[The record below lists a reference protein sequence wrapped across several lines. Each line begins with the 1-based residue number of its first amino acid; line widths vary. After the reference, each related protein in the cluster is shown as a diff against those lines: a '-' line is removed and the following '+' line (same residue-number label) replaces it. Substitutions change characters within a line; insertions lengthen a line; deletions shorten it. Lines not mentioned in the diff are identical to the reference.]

1 MQTFYRLYDI
11 ETLETLQKNRPEEP
25 CPMFLEPHHR
35 RRRAAED
42 HDHGDYE
49 DSILIPRDEMHQR
62 EPLIPI
68 YQYHPTYVI
77 WTQDIPRLLRVFDE
91 TIMKC
96 KQKIDVGIYNS
107 DARFFFVIDQ
117 NEGDDRAHEIFHY
130 NDYLHRHPQ
139 TAVIKKVDS
148 AQIKYKIYGYNF
160 FHEANDEGEVIINYV
175 WSLENPLTDI
185 KAAFTDMKHFHGN
198 RAFSFA

>member
-1 MQTFYRLYDI
+1 MAKLSSLQTLYRLYDI
-11 ETLETLQKNRPEEP
+11 ETLETLQKSLKEEP

-35 RRRAAED
+35 RRRAAVD
-42 HDHGDYE
+42 HHDDHHGDHE

-77 WTQDIPRLLRVFDE
+77 WTQDIPRLLQIFDK

-117 NEGDDRAHEIFHY
+117 NEGDDKANEIFHY
-130 NDYLHRHPQ
+130 NDYLYR
-139 TAVIKKVDS
+139 
-148 AQIKYKIYGYNF
+148 
-160 FHEANDEGEVIINYV
+160 YV
-175 WSLENPLTDI
+175 M
-185 KAAFTDMKHFHGN
+185 FY
-198 RAFSFA
+198 

>member
-1 MQTFYRLYDI
+1 MAKLSSLQTLYRLYDI
-11 ETLETLQKNRPEEP
+11 ETLETLQKSLKEEP

-35 RRRAAED
+35 RRRAAVD
-42 HDHGDYE
+42 HHDDHHGGDHE

-77 WTQDIPRLLRVFDE
+77 WTQDIPRLLQIFDK

-117 NEGDDRAHEIFHY
+117 NESDDKANEIFHY
-130 NDYLHRHPQ
+130 NDYLYR
-139 TAVIKKVDS
+139 
-148 AQIKYKIYGYNF
+148 
-160 FHEANDEGEVIINYV
+160 
-175 WSLENPLTDI
+175 
-185 KAAFTDMKHFHGN
+185 
-198 RAFSFA
+198 